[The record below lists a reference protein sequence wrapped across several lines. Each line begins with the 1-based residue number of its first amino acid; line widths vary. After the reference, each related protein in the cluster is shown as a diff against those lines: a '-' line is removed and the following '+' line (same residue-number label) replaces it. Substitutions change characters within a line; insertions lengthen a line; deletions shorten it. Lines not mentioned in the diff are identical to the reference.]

1 LTGKGPAGKRRPFTN
16 ALGRHGKGLIGV
28 CEGIWGEA
36 DTGRA
41 GLVEGVMRGKNKK
54 AVRRRS
60 AAQKEMYKTNN
71 MINPPRNSA
80 YL

>member
-1 LTGKGPAGKRRPFTN
+1 MEGADST
-16 ALGRHGKGLIGV
+16 GRHEGDRFGGWMAEIGR
-28 CEGIWGEA
+28 A
-36 DTGRA
+36 DTGKA
-41 GLVEGVMRGKNKK
+41 GFVDGVMRGKNKK